1 MAGKIAGRNRKPTMW
16 RRLGRALK
24 IGLTYDLN
32 DIFRSHK
39 AVDGDLLDEIE
50 ALLLSADV
58 GVEGTERLVSG
69 LTKRLARRQLKD
81 GQAVRAAL
89 REDMLE
95 ILLPVSVP
103 LQIPTDRGSTF
114 VILMVGVN
122 GSGKTTTIAKMASGF
137 RKQGYSVLLGAGD
150 TFRAAAVEQLRAW
163 GERIG
168 VPVVSQHP
176 GADSASVLFDALQA
190 ARARGV
196 DVLIADTAGRL
207 HTHGGLMDELKKV
220 KRVLSKQDDES
231 PHETLLVLD
240 AGTGQNAL
248 VQAQQFHEAVNV
260 TGIALSKLD
269 GTAKGGMVFAVA
281 EKLRLPIRF
290 VGVGEGI
297 DDLRQFDAADFVDTL
312 LSG

>member
-1 MAGKIAGRNRKPTMW
+1 
-16 RRLGRALK
+16 
-24 IGLTYDLN
+24 
-32 DIFRSHK
+32 
-39 AVDGDLLDEIE
+39 
-50 ALLLSADV
+50 
-58 GVEGTERLVSG
+58 
-69 LTKRLARRQLKD
+69 
-81 GQAVRAAL
+81 
-89 REDMLE
+89 
-95 ILLPVSVP
+95 
-103 LQIPTDRGSTF
+103 
-114 VILMVGVN
+114 
-122 GSGKTTTIAKMASGF
+122 
-137 RKQGYSVLLGAGD
+137 
-150 TFRAAAVEQLRAW
+150 
-163 GERIG
+163 
-168 VPVVSQHP
+168 
-176 GADSASVLFDALQA
+176 
-190 ARARGV
+190 
-196 DVLIADTAGRL
+196 
-207 HTHGGLMDELKKV
+207 MDELKKV